1 MEQDVGIGKYV
12 LIFGLVN
19 LGLLVGLDIL
29 FFLLD
34 VESNS
39 GATIGALMGAGVAAV
54 SRFIQDNK
62 RIPNPSEKTKLVW
75 LSYLASWIVSL
86 ILVGVFVVLSGE
98 GGELMEIVKSINVVI
113 LIVVIVFLS
122 VFYVG
127 ALYLTYGYVA
137 RKQFEGLQ
145 KKGKI

>member
-1 MEQDVGIGKYV
+1 MDRDVNIGKYV

-19 LGLLVGLDIL
+19 LGLLVGLAIL
-29 FFLLD
+29 FSILN

-39 GATIGALMGAGVAAV
+39 GATIGALVGAGMAAV
-54 SRFIQDNK
+54 SKFIQDNK

-75 LSYLASWIVSL
+75 LSYFASWIVSL
-86 ILVGVFVVLSGE
+86 ILVSIFAALSGE
-98 GGELMEIVKSINVVI
+98 GGELIEIVKSVNVVI
-113 LIVVIVFLS
+113 LVGVIVFLS
-122 VFYVG
+122 VFYVS

-137 RKQFEGLQ
+137 RKQFEGLR